1 MAALA
6 GMTAAPGS
14 RGLACG
20 YDDPL
25 SISRGSLSWSYP
37 DALYVM
43 GAISREVAARRLPLA
58 NFDRP
63 GVDLFGHK
71 FRLAKT
77 SLEQFGA
84 MLGAASREP
93 LQSPVAVVLV
103 EPMLWARFEPTA
115 GGLRTAVHASS
126 AERGD
131 LVVVT
136 GEAVIAEIAARHL
149 TFGEAYARGVARLY
163 GTDAQIAAFIQ
174 NYQRVGPDPSAV
186 EPTMLHDANTQ
197 AGWAKLS
204 RAGLYSP
211 DAERDSPMRP
221 PSSEIGVSHITANP
235 SFPIRPAGR

>member
-1 MAALA
+1 MRTLRHRKRAAFLVVAALA

-25 SISRGSLSWSYP
+25 SISRGSLNWSYP
-37 DALYVM
+37 DALYVI

-103 EPMLWARFEPTA
+103 EPMLWARFAPKADGPLTI
-115 GGLRTAVHASS
+115 VHVSG
-126 AERGD
+126 AEHGD
-131 LVVVT
+131 LVIVT
-136 GEAVIAEIAARHL
+136 GEAVIADIASRHL
-149 TFGEAYARGVARLY
+149 TFGQAYARGIARIY
-163 GTDAQIAAFIQ
+163 GDDAQIAAFIQ
-174 NYQRVGPDPSAV
+174 NYQRVGADPSAV
-186 EPTMLHDANTQ
+186 EPRMLHDANTQ
-197 AGWAKLS
+197 PGWAKLS
-204 RAGLYSP
+204 RAGPYSP
-211 DAERDSPMRP
+211 DAGRDSPMRP
-221 PSSEIGVSHITANP
+221 PFSDMGL
-235 SFPIRPAGR
+235 RQ

>member
-1 MAALA
+1 MRTLRHRKRAAFLVMAALA

-115 GGLRTAVHASS
+115 DGLRTAVHVSS
-126 AERGD
+126 AEHGD
-131 LVVVT
+131 LVIVT

-163 GTDAQIAAFIQ
+163 GRMPRLPHSSKTTSELARTQAPSNQ
-174 NYQRVGPDPSAV
+174 GCSMTPTPKRVGRSSPGRGYTRLMPSAT
-186 EPTMLHDANTQ
+186 PRCGRRSARS
-197 AGWAKLS
+197 G
-204 RAGLYSP
+204 
-211 DAERDSPMRP
+211 
-221 PSSEIGVSHITANP
+221 SHT
-235 SFPIRPAGR
+235 